1 MMSIKVTIENR
12 EPSKLIDLLS
22 EIKVEKKFLLELSKD
37 IKEKTGINV
46 LFINSLLL
54 LSKLEEEVKKKLEV
68 VNDAR

>member
-1 MMSIKVTIENR
+1 MSIKVTIENR